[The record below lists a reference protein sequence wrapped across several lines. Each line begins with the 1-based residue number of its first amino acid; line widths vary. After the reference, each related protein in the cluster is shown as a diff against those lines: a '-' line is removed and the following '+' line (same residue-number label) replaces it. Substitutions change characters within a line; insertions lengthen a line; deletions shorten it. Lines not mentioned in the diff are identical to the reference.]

1 MRRRYESLLGRAGTR
16 ERGFHLE
23 SSELAMRARLKG
35 KNLDRATGQ
44 RKYGLG
50 ARVSR

>member
-1 MRRRYESLLGRAGTR
+1 MRRREESLLGRAGMR
-16 ERGFHLE
+16 EKVFHLA
-23 SSELAMRARLKG
+23 SSELGVGARLKG

-50 ARVSR
+50 ARVSG